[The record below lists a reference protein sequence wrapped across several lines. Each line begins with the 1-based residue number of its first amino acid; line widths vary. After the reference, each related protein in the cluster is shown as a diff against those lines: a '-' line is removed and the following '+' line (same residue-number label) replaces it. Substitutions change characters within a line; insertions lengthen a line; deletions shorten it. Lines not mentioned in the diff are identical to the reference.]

1 MKVFTTKTGAKAL
14 GMKQD
19 TLKHYVVKFDVGFQP
34 GGSGTP
40 WLFTLEELRIIRDR
54 TTRKWESVERE
65 EDREVLEL
73 GALYN
78 PDASP
83 RS

>member
-1 MKVFTTKTGAKAL
+1 MVIFTTKTGAGVL
-14 GMKQD
+14 GIKQD
-19 TLKHYVVKFDVGFQP
+19 TLKHYAVKFDTGFQP

-40 WLFTLEELRIIRDR
+40 HLFTLDDLKAIRNRMDKWSNVEEY
-54 TTRKWESVERE
+54 ENRE
-65 EDREVLEL
+65 MLEL
-73 GALYN
+73 GPLYN